1 MLTPVKLGLAVTV
14 ALLASGAS
22 VLMSQQKPAR
32 PDANT
37 SAIELS
43 GKEMF
48 RSYCA
53 SCHGEDAKGH
63 GPAAQALKIAPPD
76 LTSLAK
82 QNKGKFPTEYVN
94 TVIVHGADTPAHGS
108 ADMPVWG
115 PVFVGLNDHR
125 MVIVHVSRLSE
136 YLETLQAK

>member
-1 MLTPVKLGLAVTV
+1 
-14 ALLASGAS
+14 
-22 VLMSQQKPAR
+22 
-32 PDANT
+32 
-37 SAIELS
+37 
-43 GKEMF
+43 MF

-76 LTSLAK
+76 LTALAK

-94 TVIVHGADTPAHGS
+94 TVIVHGVNTPAHGS

-115 PVFVGLNDHR
+115 PVFVGLNDQR